1 MNHTQ
6 RFNESLRG
14 DTKPKSINE
23 LTDGYFK
30 QAFFDFNTEEEK
42 QEIKEDIEILY
53 RKLKEND
60 EIMHNQTLCCVLIN
74 DTTEKVLTLMENESE
89 EVFELSYEW
98 AR

>member
-14 DTKPKSINE
+14 NTKPKSINE
-23 LTDGYFK
+23 LTDSYFK
-30 QAFFDFNTEEEK
+30 QSCFDFNTQEEK

-53 RKLKEND
+53 RKLKEDD

-74 DTTEKVLTLMENESE
+74 DTSEKVLTLMENESE
-89 EVFELSYEW
+89 EVFELSYE
-98 AR
+98 